1 MYPAYIEAHEAVF
14 EGGDVENGAPTGKVL
29 GLIVLESLQM
39 TMGEAV
45 GRCCEV
51 IKQLASEM
59 V

>member
-14 EGGDVENGAPTGKVL
+14 EGGDVENGAPTDKVP
-29 GLIVLESLQM
+29 GLIVLESLKM

-51 IKQLASEM
+51 IKKLEM

>member
-14 EGGDVENGAPTGKVL
+14 EGGDVDNGAPTDKVP
-29 GLIVLESLQM
+29 GLIVLESLKM

-45 GRCCEV
+45 GKCCEV
-51 IKQLASEM
+51 IKQLEM